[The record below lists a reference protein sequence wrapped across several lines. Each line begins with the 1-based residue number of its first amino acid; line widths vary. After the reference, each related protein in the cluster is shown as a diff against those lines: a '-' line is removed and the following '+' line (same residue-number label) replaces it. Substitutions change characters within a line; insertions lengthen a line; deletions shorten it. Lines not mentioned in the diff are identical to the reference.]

1 MDNFGLADI
10 FNTIKGIVGAI
21 FLDLKIDLAKLMV
34 ACWTLFTG
42 HVLYRW
48 RILVKS
54 TQEATFM
61 LDDTI
66 LVLVAL
72 YSLHLFLVLNT
83 NLRGM
88 VVHGSRVGALLKDSS
103 CLRSTSTLFVD
114 VTLASDRL

>member
-1 MDNFGLADI
+1 
-10 FNTIKGIVGAI
+10 
-21 FLDLKIDLAKLMV
+21 
-34 ACWTLFTG
+34 
-42 HVLYRW
+42 
-48 RILVKS
+48 
-54 TQEATFM
+54 M